1 MFLLD
6 TDVVSLRRRPNLHPV
21 VFQWLESQRQA
32 DLHLSVV
39 TLAELARGIVRQR
52 RRNPDF
58 ARDLTLWLER
68 TITWFDDRVIPV
80 NAAIAERWGQ
90 LSGELGHFNVDLL
103 IAATAIEHDLA
114 VVTRNVRHF
123 EPTGAK
129 VLNPFNNLDLP

>member
-1 MFLLD
+1 M
-6 TDVVSLRRRPNLHPV
+6 
-21 VFQWLESQRQA
+21 
-32 DLHLSVV
+32 HLGVV
-39 TLAELARGIVRQR
+39 TLAELVRGIVRQR

-68 TITWFDDRVIPV
+68 AIMWFDDRVIPV

>member
-6 TDVVSLRRRPNLHPV
+6 TDVVSLRRRPDRHPV
-21 VFQWLESQRQA
+21 VFQWLESQRQT

-80 NAAIAERWGQ
+80 NAATAERWGQ

-114 VVTRNVRHF
+114 VVTCNVRHF
-123 EPTGAK
+123 ELTGAK
-129 VLNPFNNLDLP
+129 VLNPFDNLDLS

>member
-6 TDVVSLRRRPNLHPV
+6 TDVVSLRRRPDRHPV

-52 RRNPDF
+52 RRNPEF

-80 NAAIAERWGQ
+80 NAATAERWGQ
-90 LSGELGHFNVDLL
+90 LSGELAHFNTNPVQCPY
-103 IAATAIEHDLA
+103 LA
-114 VVTRNVRHF
+114 C
-123 EPTGAK
+123 
-129 VLNPFNNLDLP
+129 

>member
-6 TDVVSLRRRPNLHPV
+6 TDVVSLRRRPSRHPV
-21 VFQWLESQRQA
+21 VFQWLAAQRQA

-52 RRNPDF
+52 RRNPEF
-58 ARDLTLWLER
+58 ARDLTVWLEQ

-80 NAAIAERWGQ
+80 NAATAERWGQ
-90 LSGELGHFNVDLL
+90 LSGALGHFDVDLL
-103 IAATAIEHDLA
+103 IAATAIEYDLA

-129 VLNPFNNLDLP
+129 VLNPFDNLDLP